1 MKQSDLS
8 VNQKTNIRK
17 SLGQRVG
24 LIVIGLVSVVVVVL
38 ELLAANADISGS
50 LWVAQFNKAK
60 IAHVLSSSMAE
71 SVRDGDAESV
81 RNLLDTYP
89 PVALHQRM
97 AQAEV
102 FDNDGNR
109 LVSYTPDAFES
120 RHLLSE
126 SLPWKPD
133 FMRRMERSDEQLKH
147 IEGTNYWV
155 ATPIIL
161 PGENQ
166 RVGSFLLRYDV
177 GIIKDISMSR
187 VVRQIWIAVVM
198 IVILGVVLFLVTRRL
213 LSTPLQ
219 EITTATTLI
228 ASGDYD
234 KAVPYCQRED
244 EIGAIARSVDILRCK
259 ALETE
264 TLRTKTDESQRVAE
278 EQRQAAEALERER
291 REESDQRVAAER
303 AQAEIDAANSEALKQ
318 RIENLSLAVRAASE
332 GDFTYRIEATEDD
345 DDLAQVTTALER
357 LFGQLNTSIV
367 DIGDTAVQLNSAAGE
382 LNTVST
388 TLTAVAEQNAAKA
401 TSASTTSTQVRAY
414 VDEVADSTN
423 EMSSSITDISSKTKE
438 AESIASEAVTLAQ
451 STGDNVQQLA
461 KSSQE
466 IGNVVKV
473 ITSIAEQ
480 TNLLALNAT
489 IEAARAGD
497 AGKGFAVVANEVK
510 DLAKE
515 TARATEE
522 IEQRI
527 ANIQSDTGTAVTSI
541 ADINSIVQQ
550 ISEIQSAIA
559 NAVEA
564 QKMTTSDMDSR
575 IREATRG
582 NSEISGIIQVISTQS
597 NESLTS
603 SANVSQAA
611 EQMDELAS
619 KLNEL
624 MNRFKQPG
632 GKQQARR
639 TRAA

>member
-1 MKQSDLS
+1 MTHFDSSFNEKP
-8 VNQKTNIRK
+8 NFGK
-17 SLGQRVG
+17 SLGKRVA
-24 LIVIGLVSVVVVVL
+24 LIVISFVTIVIVLL
-38 ELLAANADISGS
+38 ELMAADADISGS
-50 LWVAQFNKAK
+50 MWVAQFNKGK
-60 IAHVLSSSMAE
+60 IAHVLSSSMAIAVSE
-71 SVRDGDAESV
+71 GDAEGV
-81 RNLLDTYP
+81 RNLLQNYP
-89 PVALHQRM
+89 PLALHQRM
-97 AQAEV
+97 AQAEI
-102 FDNDGNR
+102 FDNEGDR
-109 LVSYTPDAFES
+109 LVSFTPSAFES
-120 RHLLSE
+120 RDLLSQP
-126 SLPWKPD
+126 LPWKPD
-133 FMRRMERSDEQLKH
+133 FLRKAAYSDEQLKH

-155 ATPIIL
+155 ATPVVL
-161 PGENQ
+161 PGKDQ
-166 RVGSFLLRYDV
+166 RVGTFLLRYDI
-177 GIIKDISMSR
+177 GIIQEISMAR
-187 VVRQIWIAVVM
+187 VIRQVWVALAM
-198 IVILGVVLFLVTRRL
+198 IVVLAIVLFLATRRL

-219 EITTATTLI
+219 EITSATALI
-228 ASGDYD
+228 ANGDYD

-264 TLRTKTDESQRVAE
+264 TLRKQTEESERLAT
-278 EQRQAAEALERER
+278 EQREAAEALERKR
-291 REESDQRVAAER
+291 RQESDERVTAER
-303 AQAEIDAANSEALKQ
+303 AQAEADAKSSEALKR
-318 RIENLSLAVRAASE
+318 RIQSLSLAVKAASE
-332 GDFTYRIEATEDD
+332 GDFAYKIATTEDK
-345 DDLAQVTTALER
+345 DDLAQVTVALER
-357 LFGQLNTSIV
+357 LFEQLNTSIV
-367 DIGDTAVQLNSAAGE
+367 DIGDTATQLNSAAGE

-388 TLTAVAEQNAAKA
+388 TLTGVAQENAAKA
-401 TSASTTSTQVRAY
+401 TSASTTSTQVRIS
-414 VDEVADSTN
+414 VDDVADSTK

-438 AESIASEAVTLAQ
+438 AESIASQAVTLAQ
-451 STGDNVQQLA
+451 STGDNVQQLV
-461 KSSQE
+461 KSSQG

-541 ADINSIVQQ
+541 ADINTIVQQ

-559 NAVEA
+559 SAVEA
-564 QKMTTSDMDSR
+564 QKMTTNDMDSK
-575 IREATRG
+575 IREVTRG
-582 NSEISGIIQVISTQS
+582 NSEIGDIIQVISRQS

-619 KLNEL
+619 KLNAL

-632 GKQQARR
+632 GQHHAQRH
-639 TRAA
+639 AA